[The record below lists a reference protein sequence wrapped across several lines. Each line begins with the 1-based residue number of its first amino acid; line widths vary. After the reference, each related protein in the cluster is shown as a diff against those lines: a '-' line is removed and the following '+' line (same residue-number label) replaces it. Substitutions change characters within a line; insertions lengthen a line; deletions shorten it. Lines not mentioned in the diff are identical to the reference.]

1 MKQTVIVYN
10 NYVEIS
16 RKSERLFI
24 KTAHTKNSFP
34 LSNIDGILI
43 FGKAKLTSDAISLCM
58 KRQIPILLLNIYGG
72 VKAQILPPINS
83 ETMRKRLKQVGL
95 YFLKRF
101 DIAKYIVKRK
111 CLEIEYVFDI
121 DLDYFKIKVDQV
133 NNYAVLLGL
142 EGQVSKIMFQK
153 FEEMIEPTSFN
164 FKERNYHPPKD
175 EVNALLSFVYTLG
188 YNLSTALIL
197 LKGFDPYVSFL
208 HSKRGAHAAFSSDL
222 MEIIRPKLTHF
233 CGEILL
239 NKLITKEDFIKKDNY
254 IMMKKASIPK
264 ILTEFSEIKEELL
277 EILKEFFVEFEE
289 FKF

>member
-1 MKQTVIVYN
+1 MKQTVIIYN

-24 KTAHTKNSFP
+24 KTAYTKGSIP
-34 LSNIDGILI
+34 LSNVDGILI
-43 FGKAKLTSDAISLCM
+43 FGKVKLTSDAISLCM
-58 KRQIPILLLNIYGG
+58 KKQIPILLLTIYGQI
-72 VKAQILPPINS
+72 KAQILPPLNS
-83 ETMRKRLKQVGL
+83 EAMKKRLKQVGL
-95 YFLKRF
+95 YFLKRL
-101 DIAKYIVKRK
+101 DIAKYLVKRK

-121 DLDYFKIKVDQV
+121 NLEHFKIKVESAS
-133 NNYAVLLGL
+133 NYAVLLGL
-142 EGQVSKIMFQK
+142 EGQVSKMMFQK
-153 FEEMIEPTSFN
+153 FEEMINLTSFT
-164 FKERNYHPPKD
+164 FRERNYHPPKD

-239 NKLITKEDFIKKDNY
+239 NKLITKNDFIKKGNY
-254 IMMKKASIPK
+254 IMLKKPTISK
-264 ILTEFSEIKEELL
+264 ILTEFNETKEDLL
-277 EILKEFFVEFEE
+277 ELLKEFFIELEKFEF
-289 FKF
+289 